1 MRRARVDPL
10 TATVGAGS
18 ALLRSIA
25 GEPADRIAPV
35 MRLEAPAMV
44 TTAAQAA
51 GRGAARRHFRPATE
65 AAAGA
70 DLPPDDAVSA
80 FLCRARRIPR
90 LRCGGLS
97 RA

>member
-25 GEPADRIAPV
+25 DEPADRIAPV

-44 TTAAQAA
+44 TTATKAT
-51 GRGAARRHFRPATE
+51 GRGAAAFSAGYRGRRGR
-65 AAAGA
+65 
-70 DLPPDDAVSA
+70 
-80 FLCRARRIPR
+80 
-90 LRCGGLS
+90 
-97 RA
+97 